1 MQVRKFY
8 PPAKLLT
15 EVRIMEVEVMG
26 RENGSYYACLQ
37 FQRYLFFVHYKPH
50 NLNKYWSSILF
61 NTLNV

>member
-8 PPAKLLT
+8 PSAKLPT

-37 FQRYLFFVHYKPH
+37 FQRYLFFVHYKPQ
-50 NLNKYWSSILF
+50 NLNKYGS
-61 NTLNV
+61 

>member
-37 FQRYLFFVHYKPH
+37 FQRYLFFVHYKPQ
-50 NLNKYWSSILF
+50 NLNKYGS
-61 NTLNV
+61 